1 MRKRLILVAC
11 AVTFAALW
19 LNKPSETAAP
29 PRGAGPVRKPD
40 RTVPLQLLPSV
51 PQQAPE
57 AVAEFRE
64 WSERFLSAADD
75 GRRPLL
81 EEGMELAK
89 EHTREIARMIKS
101 DPQAAIAH
109 AVPMVIRQDLPQE
122 IVALLEERPRLR
134 GDYLVSAMLPLDG
147 QEGKVSP
154 YARKVMSKDGRTWN
168 AHVYGRR
175 SWQRTMTNISING
188 VAVEEDMAVSDSP
201 VRVLEAGERPVP
213 GEREVVEVCPVS
225 GDKTEVEKTETGGL
239 PPVSEETPAYETP
252 EQVVYICRGGHISE
266 VVDQALASEEEA
278 YWKSQGVRVNA
289 GTGSGAPHGPVGSIP
304 GGWATGNRTFLYMR
318 CTFPDS
324 PVDPQ
329 NEQECHDMLKA
340 ANDYIVRTSYGRCY
354 LTYAVP
360 PLIVL
365 PYPMAWYNRYDQED
379 GSGDFLIQSH
389 ARQIARSMG
398 YDYLSYN
405 LDAVRWSGGPGS
417 YGGAAYVGARG
428 MWMKTSSVGTF
439 LHELG
444 HNLGLWHAN
453 FWRTTPPSV
462 TGPGFN
468 LEYGNIFDLMGSSGS
483 VGPYTASTRG
493 LLSWMPQ
500 EQFWNV
506 TTSGTY
512 RIHQTDAETADPSFR
527 YALRVQRDAE
537 REYWAEFRQTHAT
550 NPGLMNG
557 LMLTWD
563 RWGLSGIGGSG
574 GSPNNGSNGG
584 AHLLDMTPGSFGNGI
599 SDTRNDSAL
608 WIGRTYS
615 DPDSNIHITPLV
627 KNTSTT
633 PPSVDVQVQ
642 IGDVPGNNA
651 PTLSL
656 SASSTTAATGAG
668 ITLTATAAD
677 PDGDT
682 LAYAWVFGDG
692 SYSTDNSAVQS
703 KSWSST
709 GHYRV
714 LCTASDMKGRRIT
727 RGLTITVGSPS
738 TFTVAGT
745 VTGPS
750 GQPLEGVYVASH
762 APSNNTS
769 HPSSSSFRGAWT
781 DSDGNY
787 LIAGLGA
794 GTYDI
799 TPNLYPY
806 VFSPAG
812 SSVTVGPS
820 ATGRNFASTSLPTL
834 TISYPDATANEG
846 TTPGTAVVR
855 LTRTGSISAAL
866 SVQIFNANT
875 GTATRNTDYALSP
888 SPTNMGTASEYVIPA
903 GAAFLDITLT
913 PINDSTAEGVE
924 YAALDFVNTTAGYV
938 MAGTARAW
946 VPILDD
952 ESSLPVVRLTPVDDV
967 GHEAGTDTLTFK
979 LERNGP
985 TTAALNVSLTYSGT
999 ALRDADY
1006 TAATTATI
1014 PAGSATATFT
1024 VTPLDDAL
1032 IETTETIVAT
1042 LASNAAYLRD
1052 GTAQSVTAI
1061 LNDNDMPV
1069 VEIATTDAT
1078 ASETGPDQGM
1088 FTITRTGPLEAPL
1101 TVDYAVGGRAVLG
1114 TDYRRLDGRAVIPEG
1129 SSMITVEIVPF
1140 DDTLSE
1146 GVQDVVLSLRTSQN
1160 YVIGSSSSG
1169 TVTIADND
1177 TPQVYVELNAA
1188 TGVEPASGSST
1199 GPVFQVSRPASGTA
1213 LTVNYSVSGTATSG
1227 SDFTALSG
1235 SITFAASDT
1244 SRTISVQMLS
1254 DSLAE
1259 NAESVTLTL
1268 LPGTGYSLMPG
1279 QNNSM
1284 TGWIFDQGLPHVDVN
1299 VADTTSTL
1307 TTQMVESSGTGAD
1320 FLISRRTSTSSP
1332 LSVVYTMS
1340 GTATSGADYS
1350 ALSGT
1355 ATIPAGSSSVRVTVV
1370 PINDLVPEGVE
1381 TIIMTVTPVPGSY
1394 GVRFAS
1400 ATMNL
1405 GDNDA
1410 FASGTIGF
1418 AAGASSAFEDAGTV
1432 NIPVSIAGTPPAGSS
1447 VLYRVNGGTA
1457 VGNGVDF
1464 TLEAGTLVFA
1474 PGETTKNIAV
1484 TIRHDLLPEPAE
1496 TLVINLFNAAGAN
1509 LGTSTHTLTLNNVS
1523 MPEAFSDPATA
1534 VTSSSMVFQGRVMP
1548 GGLATT
1554 YWFEY
1559 GGTTSYGQT
1568 TPVQN
1573 LPAGAAP
1580 APVSAAVSG
1589 LTLTAYHYRLVAQNS
1604 LGISRGIDQFPG
1616 VISTPPVII
1625 THPQNTVVDIG
1636 EMAEMSILASGGGLS
1651 YQWQKDSGGGMEDIE
1666 DATES
1671 ILVFPAATLSDAAS
1685 YRCIVTNTDG
1695 TVTSGSAMLTVVTP
1709 PVVTL
1714 DPVSQT
1720 AEDGD
1725 SVTFTVAASGL
1736 FLNYQWQ
1743 KNGEDLNGQTGAT
1756 LTLTS
1761 VTTLDDGSYRC
1772 VVSNTA
1778 GSDTSAPATL
1788 MVDGAPGIVTHPQN
1802 IAVNLGA
1809 MATFS
1814 LTASGPGLSYQWQ
1827 RNTGTGMLDVPG
1839 ANEISYVIA
1848 SAADSDVGSY
1858 RCKVTNVHGSVF
1870 TNPGTLTVV
1879 SPPVLVSPL
1888 AAASVAVNEGQT
1900 FTTSVNVQGLFLTY
1914 QWRRDGLNI
1923 PDATSPTLSIP
1934 NLTEAF
1940 NGDYTCRAANAAGE
1954 VVTPAV
1960 TLLVVTPPV
1969 MVDHPTDILVN
1980 QGDPATLSVT
1990 VSGPLLTYQW
2000 WHNGLPV
2007 SGATGSSYT
2016 IPSMSLTTL
2025 GRYYCRVSNS
2035 AGTVTSRF
2043 ALAGIIGMPIITQPP
2058 YPVLAEAG
2066 SPVRM
2071 EIVADGSDLS
2081 YAWKL
2086 NGKPAGT
2093 GPMLTVWP
2101 YTTKNS
2107 GVYVAEVKNSLRTTT
2122 SSPTEIKTVTD
2133 INPALDL
2140 APLKW
2145 STSGP
2150 AFWRPTGAALS
2161 KDGKDAMMI
2170 GNISDGFFSR
2180 LTTRLAGPVVLRWW
2194 QKISTQAG
2202 QDFLTV
2208 KLDGVEVGRAS
2219 GELDWQ
2225 QNSLT
2230 LGAGTHE
2237 LEFAYVKDASGKA
2250 GSDSVWLDLFTQDPV
2265 FEIPDLASRRLL
2277 PSGSGVT
2284 LTVSHTGVAAPD
2296 GYQWRLNGKAIKG
2309 AIGSQLV
2316 LSNLQGSQAGTYDCV
2331 LSSTVNGMTLSRT
2344 GPPHVIAL
2352 VDVRDST
2359 SVVQAPGKATFKV
2372 IAYGQNLRYQWR
2384 KGTTEMTSEKKQAL
2398 ELSFLQYFNSG
2409 DYICDVLDVDDNKVA
2424 AGTNVLKVYDKGPRI
2439 THTGDLD
2446 PAIISGPYSF
2456 QVAYDPD
2463 VRRAPVSFKAAG
2475 LPKGLVIHKTTGEI
2489 SGVPDVWSTTP
2500 FKVVITA
2507 TNGIE
2512 SHSVETRIFVRSLEG
2527 KNGTFTGLIPRHP
2540 NLNQGLGGRIDLV
2553 VSSTGTHSGT
2563 LVLGG
2568 VKYSFKDRIRT
2579 ALTPVTFD
2587 VEPEAD
2593 SDFSIARGKE
2603 TPLRLSITVNDAGGL
2618 TGEVKLGGDSQAFTG
2633 WRASWSKAQP
2643 ADSLAGTGSP
2653 VGLYNFELDLPPA
2666 HDGEANVPQGSG
2678 FGSFTL
2684 DRNTG
2689 AAVIVGKL
2697 ADNASFTSST
2707 LAGAQGQLLLYSTL
2721 YTIAIPGS
2729 LAGVLDIQE
2738 AVPADDNG
2746 LAGPVTWWRPSFATA
2761 AKERLYPTG
2770 FTNLVTLQVDGGR
2783 YTAPAS
2789 GSLPLGLPAINSDKV
2804 SLTFLGG
2811 GIGSPPPAPDLA
2823 RMTLLTSG
2831 KTSAVGAN
2839 PRNTSLTI
2847 IPGKG
2852 TFTGSFTLEDL
2863 DPLDLR
2869 PPDKA
2874 AKLKR
2879 PVNWQGLLIR
2889 HSVDGWKGSGFFILP
2904 ELPDAAGEKLTTTP
2918 VHSGEVKLLPLL
2930 PE

>member
-11 AVTFAALW
+11 AATLAVLW
-19 LNKPSETAAP
+19 LNKPSEPSPTPAV
-29 PRGAGPVRKPD
+29 AGSVRKPA
-40 RTVPLQLLPSV
+40 RTAPAQVLPSV
-51 PQQAPE
+51 PLQAPQ

-64 WSERFLSAADD
+64 WSGRFLAAA
-75 GRRPLL
+75 GAGNRPAL
-81 EEGMELAK
+81 EEGMKLAK
-89 EHTREIARMIKS
+89 EHTREIARMIRS

-109 AVPMVIRQDLPQE
+109 AVPMVIRQDLPPE

-134 GDYLVSAMLPLDG
+134 GDYLVSAMLPLAG
-147 QEGKVSP
+147 QEDKVSP
-154 YARKVMSKDGRTWN
+154 YARKVMSKDGRSWN

-175 SWQRTMTNISING
+175 AWQRTMTDISING
-188 VAVEEDMAVSDSP
+188 VAVEKDMAVSDSP
-201 VRVLEAGERPVP
+201 LRVLEAGERPVAD
-213 GEREVVEVCPVS
+213 EREVVEVCPVS
-225 GDKTEVEKTETGGL
+225 GDKTEVEKTESGEL

-252 EQVVYICRGGHISE
+252 EQVVYVCRGGHISE
-266 VVDQALASEEEA
+266 VVDQALAAEEEA
-278 YWKSQGVRVNA
+278 YWQSQGVKVNA
-289 GTGSGAPHGPVGSIP
+289 GTGSGAPHGPLGTIP
-304 GGWATGNRTFLYMR
+304 GGWATGNRTFLFMR

-340 ANDYIVRTSYGRCY
+340 ANDYIMRTSYGRCY

-365 PYPMAWYNRYDQED
+365 PYPVAWYSRYDQEG
-379 GSGDFLIQSH
+379 GSGDGLIQSH

-405 LDAVRWSGGPGS
+405 LDAVRWNGGPGS

-453 FWRTTPPSV
+453 FWRTVPPSV

-468 LEYGNIFDLMGSSGS
+468 LEYGNLFDLMGSSGS
-483 VGPYTASTRG
+483 VGPYTASCKG
-493 LLSWMPQ
+493 ILSWMPQ

-512 RIHQTDAETADPSFR
+512 RIHQVDADTADPSFR

-537 REYWAEFRQTHAT
+537 RDYWAEFRQTHT
-550 NPGLMNG
+550 SNPGLMNG

-574 GSPNNGSNGG
+574 GSPGNGSNGG

-599 SDTRNDSAL
+599 TDTRNDSAL

-615 DPDSNIHITPLV
+615 DPDFNIHITPMV
-627 KNTSTT
+627 KNASTT
-633 PPSVDVQVQ
+633 PPSIDVQVQ
-642 IGDVPGNNA
+642 IGDVAGNNA

-656 SASSTTAATGAG
+656 SASSVSAATGAN
-668 ITLTATAAD
+668 ITLTATASD

-692 SYSTDNSAVQS
+692 SYSTDNSAVQT
-703 KSWSST
+703 KSWST
-709 GHYRV
+709 AGHYRV

-727 RGLTITVGSPS
+727 RGLTITVGSPT

-745 VTGPS
+745 ITGPS
-750 GQPLEGVYVASH
+750 GQPLEGVYVGNY

-769 HPSSSSFRGAWT
+769 HPNIPTFRGAWT
-781 DSDGNY
+781 DSDGIY
-787 LIAGLGA
+787 LITGLAA

-806 VFSPAG
+806 AFGPVS

-820 ATGRNFASTSLPTL
+820 ASARNFVSASLPALTL
-834 TISYPDATANEG
+834 NYPDTTANEG
-846 TTPGTAVVR
+846 STPGPATVR
-855 LTRTGSISAAL
+855 LTRSGSTSAAL
-866 SVQIFNANT
+866 SVQIYNANT

-888 SPTNMGTASEYVIPA
+888 APTNLGTASEYVIPA

-913 PINDSTAEGVE
+913 PINDATAEGVE

-938 MAGTARAW
+938 MAGTAKAW
-946 VPILDD
+946 VPIVDD
-952 ESSLPVVRLTPVDDV
+952 DSSLPVVRLTSVDDV
-967 GHEAGTDTLTFK
+967 GSEAGTDTLTFK

-985 TTAALNVSLTYSGT
+985 TTAALNVSLTYAGT
-999 ALRDADY
+999 AVRDTDHSAPAVV
-1006 TAATTATI
+1006 TL
-1014 PAGSATATFT
+1014 PAGSATTTFV
-1024 VTPLDDAL
+1024 VTPTDDAL
-1032 IETTETIVAT
+1032 IETTETIVVT

-1069 VEIATTDAT
+1069 VEIVTTDGA
-1078 ASETGPDQGM
+1078 ASETGPDQGK

-1129 SSMITVEIVPF
+1129 SNMITVEIVPF

-1146 GVQDVVLSLRTSQN
+1146 GLQDVVLSLRTSQN

-1177 TPQVYVELNAA
+1177 AAQVYVELNTA
-1188 TGVEPASGSST
+1188 TGVEPGSGSSS
-1199 GPVFQVSRPASGTA
+1199 GPVFQVSRPAAGSA
-1213 LTVNYSVSGTATSG
+1213 LTVNYTITGTATSG
-1227 SDFTALSG
+1227 SDFTALPG

-1244 SRTISVQMLS
+1244 SRTITVSMLS

-1259 NAESVTLTL
+1259 SAESVTLTL

-1279 QNNSM
+1279 QNSSM
-1284 TGWIFDQGLPHVDVN
+1284 TGWIFDNGLESVDVS

-1307 TTQMVESSGTGAD
+1307 TVQLSETTTTGAD
-1320 FLISRRTSTSSP
+1320 FLISRRTSGSSA
-1332 LSVVYTMS
+1332 LTVFYN
-1340 GTATSGADYS
+1340 
-1350 ALSGT
+1350 LSGT
-1355 ATIPAGSSSVRVTVV
+1355 ATNGVDYTALGGSAVIPAGSSSVRVTVV
-1370 PINDLVPEGVE
+1370 PINDTVPEGVE
-1381 TIIMTVTPVPGSY
+1381 SLIMTVTPVPGSY

-1400 ATMNL
+1400 ATMYL

-1410 FASGTIGF
+1410 YASASVGFPATSSSRPENSGTVDIAVYSLSGQ
-1418 AAGASSAFEDAGTV
+1418 AVSAR
-1432 NIPVSIAGTPPAGSS
+1432 
-1447 VLYRVNGGTA
+1447 YRVNGGTA
-1457 VGNGVDF
+1457 TGNGVDF
-1464 TLEAGTLVFA
+1464 TLAEGTVNFA
-1474 PGETTKNIAV
+1474 VGEFSKNISV
-1484 TIRHDLLPEPAE
+1484 NLINDLLPEPAE
-1496 TLVINLFNAAGAN
+1496 TVVIDLFNLVGASLTTN
-1509 LGTSTHTLTLNNVS
+1509 STHTLTIDNVS
-1523 MPEAFSDPATA
+1523 MPEAFSDPASA
-1534 VTSSSMVFQGRVMP
+1534 VTSSSMTFQGRVMP

-1559 GGTTSYGQT
+1559 GGTTAYGQT

-1580 APVSAAVSG
+1580 TPVSTAVSG
-1589 LTLTAYHYRLVAQNS
+1589 LTLVSYHYRLVAQNS
-1604 LGISRGIDQFPG
+1604 LGISRGVDQFPG

-1636 EMAEMSILASGGGLS
+1636 DMTEISILASGGGLS
-1651 YQWQKDSGGGMEDIE
+1651 FQWQKDAGSGMQDI
-1666 DATES
+1666 DGATQTS
-1671 ILVFPAATLSDAAS
+1671 LVFPAASLSDAAS

-1695 TVTSGSAMLTVVTP
+1695 TVTSGAATLTVVTP
-1709 PVVTL
+1709 PVITL

-1720 AEDGD
+1720 ASDD
-1725 SVTFTVAASGL
+1725 DTVTFTTAASGL

-1743 KNGEDLNGQTGAT
+1743 KDGEDLSGQTAAT

-1778 GSDTSAPATL
+1778 GSDISAAATL
-1788 MVDGAPGIVTHPQN
+1788 QVDGAPGIVTHPQD

-1814 LTASGPGLSYQWQ
+1814 VTASGPGLSYQWQ
-1827 RNTGTGMLDVPG
+1827 RNLGMGMMDVAG
-1839 ANEISYVIA
+1839 ANDPSYVIA
-1848 SAADSDVGSY
+1848 AATDSDVGSY
-1858 RCKVTNVHGSVF
+1858 RCMVSNLHGAVF
-1870 TNPGTLTVV
+1870 TNPATLTVV

-1888 AAASVAVNEGQT
+1888 TATSVTVNEGQT
-1900 FTTSVNVQGLFLTY
+1900 FTTSVSVQGLFLTY

-1923 PDATSPTLSIP
+1923 PDATSPTLTIS
-1934 NLTEAF
+1934 NLTESF
-1940 NGDYTCRAANAAGE
+1940 NGDYTCRVANAAGNL
-1954 VVTPAV
+1954 VTPAV

-1969 MVDHPTDILVN
+1969 IVDHPTDTLVN
-1980 QGDPATLSVT
+1980 QGDPATLSINA
-1990 VSGPLLTYQW
+1990 SGPLLTYQW
-2000 WHNGLPV
+2000 WQNGLPV
-2007 SGATGSSYT
+2007 SGATRSSYT

-2066 SPVRM
+2066 SLMRM

-2081 YAWKL
+2081 YSWKL

-2093 GPMLTVWP
+2093 GPILIAWP

-2133 INPALDL
+2133 MNPALDL

-2180 LTTRLAGPVVLRWW
+2180 LTTRLSGPVVLRWW
-2194 QKISTQAG
+2194 QKVSTQAG
-2202 QDFLTV
+2202 QDFLIV
-2208 KLDGVEVGRAS
+2208 KMDGVEAARAS

-2225 QNSLT
+2225 ENSLT

-2250 GSDSVWLDLFTQDPV
+2250 GSDSVWLDQFSQDPV
-2265 FEIPDLASRRLL
+2265 FTIPDLASRRLL
-2277 PSGSGVT
+2277 PAGSGVT
-2284 LTVSHTGVAAPD
+2284 LEVSHTGISSPD
-2296 GYQWRLNGKAIKG
+2296 TYQWRLNGKPIKG

-2316 LSNLQGSQAGTYDCV
+2316 LTNLQGSQAGTYDCV
-2331 LSSTVNGMTLSRT
+2331 LSSTVNGISMSRT
-2344 GPPHVIAL
+2344 GPAHVIAI
-2352 VDVRDST
+2352 VDVRDSLT
-2359 SVVQAPGKATFKV
+2359 VVQAPGKAAFKAV
-2372 IAYGQNLRYQWR
+2372 AYGQNLRYQWR
-2384 KGTTEMTSEKKQAL
+2384 KGLTDMTDEKKQAL
-2398 ELSFLQYFNSG
+2398 DLGSLQYFHSG
-2409 DYICDVLDVDDNKVA
+2409 DYICDVMDVDDNKVS
-2424 AGTNVLKVYDKGPRI
+2424 AGRNVLRVYDKGPRI

-2446 PAIISGPYSF
+2446 PAVLSGPYSF
-2456 QVAYDPD
+2456 QVDYDSD
-2463 VRRAPVSFKAAG
+2463 VRRAPVSFKAVG

-2489 SGVPDVWSTTP
+2489 YGVPDVWSSTP

-2512 SHSVETRIFVRSLEG
+2512 PHSVETRILVSNIES
-2527 KNGTFTGLIPRHP
+2527 KTGTFTGLIPRHP
-2540 NLNQGLGGRIDLV
+2540 TLNQGLGGRLDVV
-2553 VSSTGTHSGT
+2553 VSNTGTHSGT
-2563 LVLGG
+2563 LVLGQS
-2568 VKYSFKDRIRT
+2568 KYSFKDRVRT
-2579 ALTPVTFD
+2579 ALTPVTFEVKPD
-2587 VEPEAD
+2587 AD
-2593 SDFSIARGKE
+2593 SSFSISRGKE
-2603 TPLRLSITVNDAGGL
+2603 TPLLVSFTVNDAGTL
-2618 TGEVKLGGDSQAFTG
+2618 TGEVKLGGSSQTFTG
-2633 WRASWSKAQP
+2633 WKAPWSKAQP

-2653 VGLYNFELDLPPA
+2653 VGLYNFELDLLPA
-2666 HDGEANVPQGSG
+2666 HDGEANVPQGLG

-2689 AAVIVGKL
+2689 AALLVGKL

-2707 LAGAQGQLLLYSTL
+2707 LAGAQGQLLLYSPL
-2721 YTIAIPGS
+2721 YATAMPGS

-2738 AVPADDNG
+2738 AVPADDNRLTG
-2746 LAGPVTWWRPSFATA
+2746 SVTWWRPAFAAA
-2761 AKERLYPTG
+2761 AKERLYPAG
-2770 FTNLVTLQVDGGR
+2770 FADLVTLKIDGSR
-2783 YTAPAS
+2783 YVAPVS
-2789 GSLPLGLPAINSDKV
+2789 GSLPLGLTAAGSDKIR
-2804 SLTFLGG
+2804 LNFLGG
-2811 GIGSPPPAPDLA
+2811 GIGSPAPAPDLSQ
-2823 RMTLLTSG
+2823 MTLLTSG
-2831 KTSAVGAN
+2831 KTTAVGGN

-2852 TFTGSFTLEDL
+2852 TFSGSFTLEDL
-2863 DPLDLR
+2863 DPLDPR

-2874 AKLKR
+2874 TKLKR
-2879 PVNWQGLLIR
+2879 TVNWQGLLLR
-2889 HSVDGWKGSGFFILP
+2889 HSTEGWKGGGFFILP
-2904 ELPDAAGEKLTTTP
+2904 ELPDATGEKLTTTP
-2918 VHSGEVKLLPLL
+2918 VHSGEVKVLPLL
-2930 PE
+2930 P